1 MSNNRLIVTMESKIT
16 TSHMSA
22 TVPQLWDESTD
33 RCAPF
38 DQYGSDD
45 MHRDPSD
52 LISAVRDA
60 YGKELDIRDSGH
72 RLIVHKGC
80 YILNSWGFQP
90 EYGYRRY
97 VRGPYSEELAEDM
110 AETWGNGR
118 DTTIP
123 SDTVG
128 RLSGILRK
136 GEDHIVAYATLLM
149 VKNNNPSVD
158 RMTVIRK
165 AIGIKP
171 GLEKE
176 ILEASEEIFE

>member
-1 MSNNRLIVTMESKIT
+1 
-16 TSHMSA
+16 
-22 TVPQLWDESTD
+22 
-33 RCAPF
+33 
-38 DQYGSDD
+38 

-60 YGKELDIRDSGH
+60 YGKELDIRNSGH